1 MTRWAVAIITLIGI
15 VSGVTRSVAAQETL
29 AAAKD
34 LYAAAAYEDAL
45 KVLARIEDPQQ
56 KTQNA
61 KYQVFCLIALDRH
74 AEAAGVIERMLEAD
88 PLFTPDREEASPR
101 VQETFERVR
110 AQIAPRLARALYADA
125 KGAFERKEHDS
136 ALKKFELLLQIIE
149 RAGAGEDT
157 MLGEFKVLAGGF
169 LELARA
175 AAATAKAPAS
185 PSSPVPGPV
194 PAATPTTPTTS
205 PGAANGDS
213 VLTPAVPILEQFPP
227 WNPIGFTGR
236 GQQFHGMLRI
246 RISADGRV
254 EAADL
259 VDPVHPS
266 YDQTLL
272 RAAANWKYQPARR
285 GGAPVQSERVVAVQL
300 KQE

>member
-1 MTRWAVAIITLIGI
+1 MTRWAVTIITLIGI
-15 VSGVTRSVAAQETL
+15 VSGFTRSVAAQDSLT
-29 AAAKD
+29 AAKD

-110 AQIAPRLARALYADA
+110 AQIAPRLARALYADG
-125 KGAFERKEHDS
+125 KGAFERKEHDA
-136 ALKKFELLLQIIE
+136 ALKKFELLLKIIE
-149 RAGAGEDT
+149 RAGASEDSL
-157 MLGEFKVLAGGF
+157 LGEFKMLAGGF
-169 LELARA
+169 VELARA
-175 AAATAKAPAS
+175 ATTTKAPAP
-185 PSSPVPGPV
+185 PSSPTVAGPA
-194 PAATPTTPTTS
+194 PSATPTTPTTS

-213 VLTPAVPILEQFPP
+213 PLTPAVPILEQFPP
-227 WNPIGFTGR
+227 WNPTGFAGR

-246 RISADGRV
+246 RISAEGRV
-254 EAADL
+254 EAAEL

-266 YDQTLL
+266 YDQNLL
-272 RAAANWKYQPARR
+272 RATANWKYKPAIR
-285 GGAPVQSERVVAVQL
+285 GGAPVQSERVVAVHL
-300 KQE
+300 KHD

>member
-1 MTRWAVAIITLIGI
+1 MKRWAVTIITLIGI
-15 VSGVTRSVAAQETL
+15 AGGGLRSVAAQETL

-125 KGAFERKEHDS
+125 KAAFERKEHDS
-136 ALKKFELLLQIIE
+136 ALEKFELLLQIIE
-149 RAGAGEDT
+149 RAGAAEDT
-157 MLGEFKVLAGGF
+157 LLGEFKLLAGGF
-169 LELARA
+169 VVLARA
-175 AAATAKAPAS
+175 AAAAKAPPT
-185 PSSPVPGPV
+185 PSSATA
-194 PAATPTTPTTS
+194 PAPAPAPAPS
-205 PGAANGDS
+205 APADS
-213 VLTPAVPILEQFPP
+213 VLTPAKPILEQFPP
-227 WNPIGFTGR
+227 WNPIGFAGR
-236 GQQFHGMLRI
+236 GQQFHGMLRL

-254 EAADL
+254 EAAEL
-259 VDPVHPS
+259 VDPVHPA
-266 YDQTLL
+266 YDQQLL
-272 RAAANWKYQPARR
+272 RAAASWKYQPALRR
-285 GGAPVQSERVVAVQL
+285 GAPVQSERVVAIHL
-300 KQE
+300 KQD